1 MHGRKAVILRAFRI
15 LAYSCVSIRPGIGYN
30 LSPGDQD
37 LNYCNNVRIFRF
49 AAALLNYAELVVI
62 HGQTEVNGL
71 SAQSCLDR
79 IRKRAFGTDNSIP
92 ATAENIKLERRRE
105 FLGEGM
111 RFGTLFVGETPLC

>member
-1 MHGRKAVILRAFRI
+1 M
-15 LAYSCVSIRPGIGYN
+15 
-30 LSPGDQD
+30 
-37 LNYCNNVRIFRF
+37 
-49 AAALLNYAELVVI
+49 
-62 HGQTEVNGL
+62 NGL

-111 RFGTLFVGETPLC
+111 RFWDIVRWGDTSLLNDNDAAHNSVRTWNDYMKYLPIPQGELDKTKGTEYELEQNTGWN